1 MFSCFC
7 PKNNPL
13 CKGQHNSF
21 LAGLSLALVLAVPAF
36 ANNNNMNTNDVN
48 ANNVNT
54 NSYNANATR
63 DNDTDWGWLGLIGLA
78 GLAGLRRRNPE
89 RQ

>member
-1 MFSCFC
+1 M
-7 PKNNPL
+7 KKIL
-13 CKGQHNSF
+13 ASF
-21 LAGLSLALVLAVPAF
+21 LAGLSLLLVLAVPAF

>member
-1 MFSCFC
+1 M
-7 PKNNPL
+7 KKIL
-13 CKGQHNSF
+13 ASF

-36 ANNNNMNTNDVN
+36 AENNNMNTNDMNTNNVN
-48 ANNVNT
+48 ANN
-54 NSYNANATR
+54 YNANATGN
-63 DNDTDWGWLGLIGLA
+63 DNDMDWGWLGLIGLA